1 MDFISS
7 IKNYLCPDR
16 IIAPACMSS
25 DTDICPVCQMDLNE
39 TENEEDR
46 IKYTTP
52 CGHTYHHKCVRQWF
66 ENKDTCPSCRATVI
80 TSNIRCSCT
89 KYEYVKPKKEMNYT
103 LFFYYLIGGS
113 SHEYKDVDMMMSM
126 ALQKIYTLK
135 YDIFT
140 TFTKSIFFAKHR
152 LTESE
157 IKESAELLSKISKYL
172 EICAIIISF
181 LRSSFVSGP
190 FVTNWFRILLMY
202 QIAHYEGNFC
212 SFKHS
217 KKVFYDNGINP
228 IYFILYVVVVL
239 LKIPLF
245 VLPSYIIFRDPH
257 IKNICYFILSL
268 FIIKYILH
276 LFDIIS
282 IILMTFY
289 KLRISLGDVIRREFN
304 GESTPLSMYTQMFN
318 SSVLVSNDGSNISPP
333 SRQFSTNPF
342 SDPSV
347 LDSLRSRRSST
358 NISGSSNLSSTT
370 GIDTTLNDRLRDIL
384 SDSQNINTTSLQ
396 LSPNSPHSPLP
407 PHLPKSTFPEELTV
421 ENTETGDDTDV

>member
-1 MDFISS
+1 
-7 IKNYLCPDR
+7 
-16 IIAPACMSS
+16 
-25 DTDICPVCQMDLNE
+25 
-39 TENEEDR
+39 
-46 IKYTTP
+46 
-52 CGHTYHHKCVRQWF
+52 
-66 ENKDTCPSCRATVI
+66 
-80 TSNIRCSCT
+80 
-89 KYEYVKPKKEMNYT
+89 
-103 LFFYYLIGGS
+103 
-113 SHEYKDVDMMMSM
+113 MMSM

-140 TFTKSIFFAKHR
+140 TFAKSIFFTKHL

-157 IKESAELLSKISKYL
+157 IKESAELLSNISKYL

-190 FVTNWFRILLMY
+190 FVTNWFRILLVY

-217 KKVFYDNGINP
+217 KKIFYDNGINP
-228 IYFILYVVVVL
+228 IYFILYVVIVL

-268 FIIKYILH
+268 FIIKYILY
-276 LFDIIS
+276 LLDIIS

-304 GESTPLSMYTQMFN
+304 GESTPLSMYTQIF
-318 SSVLVSNDGSNISPP
+318 SSQVLASNISPP

-342 SDPSV
+342 SDPST
-347 LDSLRSRRSST
+347 LELLRSRTSST
-358 NISGSSNLSSTT
+358 NRSANSNSSSTN
-370 GIDTTLNDRLRDIL
+370 GIDTSLNDRLTNIL
-384 SDSQNINTTSLQ
+384 SDSQDIRLTPPS
-396 LSPNSPHSPLP
+396 SPLP
-407 PHLPKSTFPEELTV
+407 PHLSKSTSSASSTFPEELTV
-421 ENTETGDDTDV
+421 ENTETGQNTEV